1 MPGRKGRR
9 GSRPTPPLPPP
20 HADGWCARGP
30 PLRTLS
36 TPEEGNTSMVILA
49 GIQQAPIWLHGK
61 IGRKGD
67 KTYRMRFVAQA
78 GFAFVCVLLGF
89 QFARFVSA
97 ARAGRMPLP
106 HRPPGVEGFLPISG
120 LMGLVDW
127 ARTGTLNAI
136 HPAAAVL

>member
-1 MPGRKGRR
+1 MPGRKGHR
-9 GSRPTPPLPPP
+9 GSGPTPPLPPP
-20 HADGWCARGP
+20 HAGGWCARGP

-49 GIQQAPIWLHGK
+49 GIQQARTWLNGK

-97 ARAGRMPLP
+97 ARAGRAPLP
-106 HRPPGVEGFLPISG
+106 PPPPRLEGVLPTHG
-120 LMGLVDW
+120 PVGVGGRG
-127 ARTGTLNAI
+127 RTGGP
-136 HPAAAVL
+136 H